1 MKVILVDQRHGHTK
15 TIVLKG
21 WLKGLL
27 SLCLLGAPVA
37 LGYFGYGLAVSQNN
51 SVFNE
56 KSAQNWE
63 RQIRIQAEQ
72 ISEIKE
78 ESEQQIEALTMR
90 LAMLQ
95 AGLVRLDAVGEHITT
110 IANLDT
116 GEFDFSDPIAIGGPA
131 TGISESYSAAGFMDA
146 VYELERQLKDRQQQ
160 LEILEGLMTD
170 RKMQSDVFI
179 AGRPVEKAWIASRFG
194 KRPDPITGRIA
205 FHGGI
210 DFTTGK
216 SGAEIN
222 TVAAG
227 VITWSGPRSG
237 YGLMVEVNH
246 GNGFTTRYAHSE
258 KLLVGVGDV
267 VMKGQ
272 NIALVGSTGRSTG
285 PHVHF
290 EVYKNGRVV
299 DPAAYIHRTA
309 R

>member
-27 SLCLLGAPVA
+27 SLCLLGTPVA
-37 LGYFGYGLAVSQNN
+37 LGYFGYQLAVSQN
-51 SVFNE
+51 SDIFTE
-56 KSAQNWE
+56 ESAQNWD
-63 RQIRIQAEQ
+63 RQIKIQAQELAD
-72 ISEIKE
+72 IKQ
-78 ESEQQIEALTMR
+78 ESGRQLEALTLR

-95 AGLVRLDAVGEHITT
+95 ARLVRLDAVGARVAS
-110 IANLDT
+110 IADLDD
-116 GEFDFSDPIAIGGPA
+116 GEFDFSVPVAIGGP
-131 TGISESYSAAGFMDA
+131 GIGSSERYTASGFSEA
-146 VYELERQLKDRQQQ
+146 IYQLERQLEDRQQQ
-160 LEILEGLMTD
+160 LEILEELMSD
-170 RKMQSDVFI
+170 RQYQSDIFI
-179 AGRPVEKAWIASRFG
+179 AGRPLKQGWIASRFG
-194 KRPDPITGRIA
+194 RRPDPFTGRLT

-216 SGAEIN
+216 AGEEIN

-227 VITWSGPRSG
+227 VVTWSGPRSG
-237 YGLMVEVNH
+237 YGLMVEINH
-246 GNGFTTRYAHSE
+246 GRGYTTRYAHSE
-258 KLLVGVGDV
+258 KLLVDVGDIV
-267 VMKGQ
+267 KKGQ

-299 DPAAYIHRTA
+299 DPAAYIHRTV

>member
-37 LGYFGYGLAVSQNN
+37 LGYFGYGLGVSQ
-51 SVFNE
+51 STGVFSE
-56 KSAQNWE
+56 ESAQNWE
-63 RQIRIQAEQ
+63 RQIRIQTEQ

-95 AGLVRLDAVGEHITT
+95 ARLVRLDAVGERITT
-110 IANLDT
+110 IANLNT

-131 TGISESYSAAGFMDA
+131 AGVSESYSAAGFMDA
-146 VYELERQLKDRQQQ
+146 VYQLERQLDDRQQQ

-170 RKMQSDVFI
+170 RKIQSDVFI

-194 KRPDPITGRIA
+194 QRPDPITGRIT

-258 KLLVGVGDV
+258 MLLVDVGDI

>member
-27 SLCLLGAPVA
+27 SICLLGAPVA
-37 LGYFGYGLAVSQNN
+37 LGYFGYQLAVSQD
-51 SVFNE
+51 SRVLTVE
-56 KSAQNWE
+56 TAQSWDQ
-63 RQIRIQAEQ
+63 QIKVQSEQ
-72 ISEIKE
+72 IAEIRQE
-78 ESEQQIEALTMR
+78 ASQQLEALTLR
-90 LAMLQ
+90 LAMMQ
-95 AGLVRLDAVGEHITT
+95 ARLVRLDAVGERITT
-110 IANLDT
+110 IANLDE
-116 GEFDFSDPIAIGGPA
+116 GEFDFSQPVAIGGPSSRNSQPF
-131 TGISESYSAAGFMDA
+131 TTDSFMTA
-146 VYELERQLKDRQQQ
+146 VDQLERQLEDRQQQ

-170 RKMQSDVFI
+170 RKIQSDVFI
-179 AGRPVEKAWIASRFG
+179 AGRPLEKGWIASRFG
-194 KRPDPITGRIA
+194 RRPDPFTGQLS
-205 FHGGI
+205 FHAGI
-210 DFTTGK
+210 DFTTGRA
-216 SGAEIN
+216 GAEIH

-227 VITWSGPRSG
+227 VVTWAGPRSD

-258 KLLVGVGDV
+258 KLLVEVGDIV
-267 VMKGQ
+267 KKGQ

-299 DPAAYIHRTA
+299 DPASYIHRTV

>member
-1 MKVILVDQRHGHTK
+1 
-15 TIVLKG
+15 
-21 WLKGLL
+21 
-27 SLCLLGAPVA
+27 

-51 SVFNE
+51 GAFSE
-56 KSAQNWE
+56 ESAQNWE
-63 RQIRIQAEQ
+63 RQIRIQTEQ

-78 ESEQQIEALTMR
+78 ESVQQIEALTMR

-95 AGLVRLDAVGEHITT
+95 ARLVRLDAVGERITT
-110 IANLDT
+110 IANLDA

-131 TGISESYSAAGFMDA
+131 IGVSQSYSAAGFMDA
-146 VYELERQLKDRQQQ
+146 VYQLEQQLEDRQQQ

-170 RKMQSDVFI
+170 RKIQSDVFI

-194 KRPDPITGRIA
+194 QRPDPITGRIA

-258 KLLVGVGDV
+258 KLLVEVGDI

>member
-15 TIVLKG
+15 TIVLKT

-27 SLCLLGAPVA
+27 SVCLLGAPVA
-37 LGYFGYGLAVSQNN
+37 LGYFGYELAVLQNT
-51 SVFNE
+51 SVFSGE
-56 KSAQNWE
+56 FAQNWE
-63 RQIRIQAEQ
+63 RKIRIQAEQ
-72 ISEIKE
+72 ISEIKQ
-78 ESEQQIEALTMR
+78 ESEHQIEALTLR

-95 AGLVRLDAVGEHITT
+95 AGLVRLDAVGERIIT
-110 IANLDT
+110 IADLDN
-116 GEFDFSDPIAIGGPA
+116 GEFDFSAITLGGPV
-131 TGISESYSAAGFMDA
+131 TGASQIYSTDDFMAA
-146 VYELERQLKDRQQQ
+146 VYQLEQQLEDRQQQ
-160 LEILEGLMTD
+160 LGILEDLMSD
-170 RKMQSDVFI
+170 RKIQSDAFI
-179 AGRPVEKAWIASRFG
+179 TGRPIENGWIASRFG
-194 KRPDPITGRIA
+194 QRPDPITGRLA

-216 SGAEIN
+216 TGVEIN

-227 VITWSGPRSG
+227 VITWSGSQAD

-258 KLLVGVGDV
+258 KLLVDVGDV

>member
-15 TIVLKG
+15 TIVLRG

-27 SLCLLGAPVA
+27 SFCLLGAPVA
-37 LGYFGYGLAVSQNN
+37 LGYFGYELAVSQN
-51 SVFNE
+51 SGVFSE
-56 KSAQNWE
+56 ESAQNWE
-63 RQIRIQAEQ
+63 RQIRIQAKQ
-72 ISEIKE
+72 ISEVKQ
-78 ESEQQIEALTMR
+78 ESEQQIEALTLR

-95 AGLVRLDAVGEHITT
+95 AKLVRLDALGERIAT
-110 IANLDT
+110 IADLGTD
-116 GEFDFSDPIAIGGPA
+116 EFDFSAPIAIGGPA
-131 TGISESYSAAGFMDA
+131 RGASDSYSTAGFMDA
-146 VYELERQLKDRQQQ
+146 VYQLEQQ
-160 LEILEGLMTD
+160 LEDREQQLDILEGLMTD
-170 RKMQSDVFI
+170 RKIQSDVFV
-179 AGRPVEKAWIASRFG
+179 AGRPLAKSWIASRFG
-194 KRPDPITGRIA
+194 QRLDPITGHLA

-210 DFTTGK
+210 DFTTGRA
-216 SGAEIN
+216 GAEIN

-227 VITWSGPRSG
+227 VVTWSGPRSD

-246 GNGFTTRYAHSE
+246 GNGFATRYAHAE
-258 KLLVGVGDV
+258 KLLVDVGDI

-290 EVYKNGRVV
+290 EVYKNGRIV

>member
-21 WLKGLL
+21 WLKGLF

-37 LGYFGYGLAVSQNN
+37 LGYFGYGLAVSQ
-51 SVFNE
+51 STGVFSE
-56 KSAQNWE
+56 ESAQNWE
-63 RQIRIQAEQ
+63 RQIRIQTEQ

-95 AGLVRLDAVGEHITT
+95 ARLMRLDAVGERITT
-110 IANLDT
+110 IANLNT

-131 TGISESYSAAGFMDA
+131 VGVSESYSAAGFMDA
-146 VYELERQLKDRQQQ
+146 VYQLERQLDDRQQQ

-170 RKMQSDVFI
+170 RKIQSDVFI

-194 KRPDPITGRIA
+194 QRPDPITGRIV

-246 GNGFTTRYAHSE
+246 GNGFTTRYAHAE
-258 KLLVGVGDV
+258 KLFVDVGDI

>member
-37 LGYFGYGLAVSQNN
+37 LGYFGYQLAVSHN
-51 SVFNE
+51 STILTAESV
-56 KSAQNWE
+56 QNWDV
-63 RQIRIQAEQ
+63 QLKLQSEQ
-72 ISEIKE
+72 LSDIKI
-78 ESEQQIEALTMR
+78 ESEQQLDALTLR

-95 AGLVRLDAVGEHITT
+95 ARLVRLDAVGERITSM
-110 IANLDT
+110 ANLDT
-116 GEFDFSDPIAIGGPA
+116 GEFNFSQPVGIGGPIV
-131 TGISESYSAAGFMDA
+131 GESVSYSQSRFIDA
-146 VYELERQLKDRQQQ
+146 VSKLEHQLEDRQQQ
-160 LEILEGLMTD
+160 LEILEGLMVD
-170 RKMQSDVFI
+170 RKIRSDVFI
-179 AGRPVEKAWIASRFG
+179 AGRPVDKGWIASRFG
-194 KRPDPITGRIA
+194 QRPDPFTGRLT
-205 FHGGI
+205 FHTGI

-216 SGAEIN
+216 AGADIH

-227 VITWSGPRSG
+227 VITWAGPRSG

-246 GNGFTTRYAHSE
+246 GNGYTTRYAHSE
-258 KLLVGVGDV
+258 KLLVNVGDIV
-267 VMKGQ
+267 NKGQ
-272 NIALVGSTGRSTG
+272 DIALVGSTGRSTG

-299 DPAAYIHRTA
+299 DPASYIHRTA

>member
-37 LGYFGYGLAVSQNN
+37 LGYFGYQLAVSQNARM
-51 SVFNE
+51 FTQE
-56 KSAQNWE
+56 TAQNWE
-63 RQIRIQAEQ
+63 RQIKLQAEQ
-72 ISEIKE
+72 LADIKQD
-78 ESEQQIEALTMR
+78 SEQQLEALTLR

-95 AGLVRLDAVGEHITT
+95 ARLVRLDAVGERITS
-110 IANLDT
+110 IANLDN
-116 GEFDFSDPIAIGGPA
+116 GEFDFSQPVPIGGPDLGNSQPY
-131 TGISESYSAAGFMDA
+131 TSSGFIDA
-146 VYELERQLKDRQQQ
+146 VDQLEQQLEDRQQQ
-160 LEILEGLMTD
+160 LEILEGLMVD
-170 RKMQSDVFI
+170 RKIQSDVFI
-179 AGRPVEKAWIASRFG
+179 AGRPLDSGWIASRFG
-194 KRPDPITGRIA
+194 QRPDPFTGRLT
-205 FHGGI
+205 FHAGL

-216 SGAEIN
+216 SGAEIH
-222 TVAAG
+222 TVASG
-227 VITWSGPRSG
+227 VVTWSGPRSG

-246 GNGFTTRYAHSE
+246 GNGYTTRYAHAE
-258 KLLVGVGDV
+258 KLFVEVGDIV
-267 VMKGQ
+267 KKGE

>member
-37 LGYFGYGLAVSQNN
+37 LGYFGYGLAVSQ
-51 SVFNE
+51 STGVFSE
-56 KSAQNWE
+56 ESAQNWE
-63 RQIRIQAEQ
+63 RQIRIQTEQ

-95 AGLVRLDAVGEHITT
+95 ARLVRLDALGERITT

-131 TGISESYSAAGFMDA
+131 VGVSESYSAAGFMDA
-146 VYELERQLKDRQQQ
+146 VYQLERQLNDRQQQ

-170 RKMQSDVFI
+170 RKIQSDGFI
-179 AGRPVEKAWIASRFG
+179 AGRPVEDAWIASRFG
-194 KRPDPITGRIA
+194 QRPDPITGRIV

-258 KLLVGVGDV
+258 KLFVDVGDI

>member
-1 MKVILVDQRHGHTK
+1 MKVILIDQRHGHTK

-37 LGYFGYGLAVSQNN
+37 LGYFGYQLAVSQN
-51 SVFNE
+51 SRMLTVE
-56 KSAQNWE
+56 TAQNWDQ
-63 RQIRIQAEQ
+63 QIRLQA
-72 ISEIKE
+72 
-78 ESEQQIEALTMR
+78 QQIADIRQEASQQLEALTLR
-90 LAMLQ
+90 LAMMQ
-95 AGLVRLDAVGEHITT
+95 ARLVRLDAVGERVTA
-110 IANLDT
+110 IADLDE
-116 GEFDFSDPIAIGGPA
+116 GEFDFSQPLALGGPA
-131 TGISESYSAAGFMDA
+131 TGYSEPITTAGFMQA
-146 VYELERQLKDRQQQ
+146 VDQLERQLEDRQQQ

-170 RKMQSDVFI
+170 RKIQSDVFI
-179 AGRPVEKAWIASRFG
+179 AGRPLEKGWISSRFG
-194 KRPDPITGRIA
+194 RRPDPFTGQLT
-205 FHGGI
+205 FHAGI
-210 DFTTGK
+210 DFTTGRA
-216 SGAEIN
+216 GTEIN

-227 VITWSGPRSG
+227 VVTWAGPRSD

-258 KLLVGVGDV
+258 KLLVEVGDI

-299 DPAAYIHRTA
+299 DPASYIHRTV

>member
-95 AGLVRLDAVGEHITT
+95 AGLVRLDAVGEHITA

-194 KRPDPITGRIA
+194 QRPDPITGRIA

>member
-21 WLKGLL
+21 WLKGLF

-37 LGYFGYGLAVSQNN
+37 LGYFGYGLAVSQ
-51 SVFNE
+51 STGVFSE
-56 KSAQNWE
+56 ESAQNWE
-63 RQIRIQAEQ
+63 RQIRIQTEQ

-95 AGLVRLDAVGEHITT
+95 ARLVRLDAVGEHITA

-131 TGISESYSAAGFMDA
+131 VGVSESYSAAGFMDA
-146 VYELERQLKDRQQQ
+146 VYQLERQLNDRQQQ

-170 RKMQSDVFI
+170 RKIQSDGFI
-179 AGRPVEKAWIASRFG
+179 AGRPVEGAWIASRFG
-194 KRPDPITGRIA
+194 QRPDPITGRIV

-258 KLLVGVGDV
+258 KLFVDVGDI

>member
-1 MKVILVDQRHGHTK
+1 
-15 TIVLKG
+15 
-21 WLKGLL
+21 
-27 SLCLLGAPVA
+27 
-37 LGYFGYGLAVSQNN
+37 LGYFGYGLAVSQ
-51 SVFNE
+51 STGVFSE
-56 KSAQNWE
+56 ESAQNWE
-63 RQIRIQAEQ
+63 RQIRIQTEQ

-95 AGLVRLDAVGEHITT
+95 ARLVRLDAVGERITA

-131 TGISESYSAAGFMDA
+131 AGVSESYSAAGFMDA
-146 VYELERQLKDRQQQ
+146 VYQLERQLDDRQQQ

-170 RKMQSDVFI
+170 RKIQSDVFI
-179 AGRPVEKAWIASRFG
+179 AGRPVEKAWIASRYG
-194 KRPDPITGRIA
+194 QRPDPITGRIA

-246 GNGFTTRYAHSE
+246 GNGFTTRYAHAE
-258 KLLVGVGDV
+258 KLFVDVGDV

-299 DPAAYIHRTA
+299 DPAAYIHRTV

>member
-63 RQIRIQAEQ
+63 RQIRTQAEQ

-95 AGLVRLDAVGEHITT
+95 AGLARLDAVGEHITT

-116 GEFDFSDPIAIGGPA
+116 GEFDFSDPISIGGPA
-131 TGISESYSAAGFMDA
+131 TGISESYSAAGFMGA
-146 VYELERQLKDRQQQ
+146 VYELERQLEDRQQQ

-170 RKMQSDVFI
+170 RKIQSDVFI

-258 KLLVGVGDV
+258 KLLVGVGDI

>member
-27 SLCLLGAPVA
+27 SLCLIGTPVA
-37 LGYFGYGLAVSQNN
+37 LGYFGYQLAVSQD
-51 SVFNE
+51 SRMLTVE
-56 KSAQNWE
+56 TAQNWE
-63 RQIRIQAEQ
+63 RQIKLQSEQ
-72 ISEIKE
+72 IADIKQVA
-78 ESEQQIEALTMR
+78 SQQLEALTLR
-90 LAMLQ
+90 LAMMQ
-95 AGLVRLDAVGEHITT
+95 ARLARLDAVGERITT
-110 IANLDT
+110 IAHLDE
-116 GEFDFSDPIAIGGPA
+116 GEFDFSQPVTIGGPS
-131 TGISESYSAAGFMDA
+131 TGNSEPFTAASFMST
-146 VYELERQLKDRQQQ
+146 VEQLERQLADRQQQ

-170 RKMQSDVFI
+170 RKIQSDVFI
-179 AGRPVEKAWIASRFG
+179 AGRPLAKGWIASRFG
-194 KRPDPITGRIA
+194 RRPDPFSGQLT
-205 FHGGI
+205 FHAGM
-210 DFTTGK
+210 DFTTGQA
-216 SGAEIN
+216 GVEIN

-227 VITWSGPRSG
+227 VVTWAGPRSD

-258 KLLVGVGDV
+258 KLLVEVGDV

-299 DPAAYIHRTA
+299 DPASYIHRTV

>member
-1 MKVILVDQRHGHTK
+1 MKLILVDQRHGHTR

-37 LGYFGYGLAVSQNN
+37 LGYFGYQFAVSQNARI
-51 SVFNE
+51 FTE
-56 KSAQNWE
+56 ASAENWE
-63 RQIRIQAEQ
+63 RQIKLQAEQ
-72 ISEIKE
+72 LADIKQD
-78 ESEQQIEALTMR
+78 SQQQLEALTLR
-90 LAMLQ
+90 LALLQ
-95 AGLVRLDAVGEHITT
+95 ARLVRLDAVGERITS

-116 GEFDFSDPIAIGGPA
+116 GEFDFSQPVPVGGPETA
-131 TGISESYSAAGFMDA
+131 SSQTYTSTGFSSALQQ
-146 VYELERQLKDRQQQ
+146 LEQQLEDRQQQ
-160 LEILEGLMTD
+160 LEILEGLMVD
-170 RKMQSDVFI
+170 RKIQSDVFI
-179 AGRPVEKAWIASRFG
+179 AGRPLDRGWIASRFG
-194 KRPDPITGRIA
+194 QRPDPFTGRLS

-216 SGAEIN
+216 AGADIN

-227 VITWSGPRSG
+227 VVTWSGPRSG

-246 GNGFTTRYAHSE
+246 GNGFTTRYAHAE
-258 KLLVGVGDV
+258 KLLVEVGDV
-267 VMKGQ
+267 VKKGQ
-272 NIALVGSTGRSTG
+272 DIALVGSTGRSTG